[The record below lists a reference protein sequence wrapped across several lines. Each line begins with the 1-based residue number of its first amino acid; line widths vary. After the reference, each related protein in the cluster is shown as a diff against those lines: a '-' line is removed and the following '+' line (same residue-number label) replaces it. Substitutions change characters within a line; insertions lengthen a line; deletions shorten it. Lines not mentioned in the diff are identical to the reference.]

1 MFIRLVIS
9 NIIHCVK
16 ESNVAKKV
24 LPLDP
29 DNPAGPI
36 PADEIS
42 VGDQVEGINEVPADA
57 VAKARADV
65 AREDMSPQHQE
76 GFRRLAAIQHVLE
89 KEQRLLTYREADI
102 HKSVRW
108 FLDIVQGIEKRKSTL
123 AAMTSEA
130 AQYAEALQSA
140 SPELAI
146 AHVTAIENLAKQVEA
161 NIATL
166 PELPGSSELS
176 FYKERTADEDVAQRK
191 HDLLQLV
198 EDLKYT
204 LQGLVPRDANERNEL
219 HQLDADIEA
228 TRSSLSGVYSED
240 SLKKSEQAIQNLL
253 IRAQV
258 EHQLPDTLVTS
269 PDAVMKLEDIRID
282 FQIRELTQKTAE
294 LNTYYTKKSNK
305 EIQPGS
311 PELNTSLRA
320 DLIVLYNEVV
330 ASRER
335 FTSSIEDVF
344 FQAGQA
350 AENTGLIDYSQYPK
364 DAVEQLVEGVYAE
377 LADIEFLVGKNDENG
392 RPVTQ
397 ERINNLNSQK
407 DRLEIARAGDGV
419 PRLLKK
425 YLSEITSAIST
436 TYNVDHYI
444 ALRLENG
451 KPSLQEQ
458 QESSAA
464 KLYSF
469 GSKRQ
474 GKMPKIR
481 SKELLKPWPSN
492 ETYNLN
498 RLGEDYVELDPS
510 INAMVVCDGNSTG
523 ECSADAARLV
533 AQRAMEIFRG
543 IPSDASLEA
552 AQTYVNGRV
561 SELASVLDSLESNGG
576 TTVLAARYFPEFNA
590 AVLIDIG
597 DCEAYITN
605 QDGTKR
611 LTSSLED
618 EQSTDAVQLT
628 LARGDNGTG
637 GISDSRKLKKND
649 FVRRLKLLP
658 GEALSLITDG
668 PRNNLVEKSGAGG
681 VQKVINQVAQP
692 VVEGGEPNVNVLP
705 KALDTLSNGK
715 PGDDESGTI
724 LFAKAAA

>member
-1 MFIRLVIS
+1 MREDQLARKPVPQD
-9 NIIHCVK
+9 H
-16 ESNVAKKV
+16 
-24 LPLDP
+24 

-42 VGDQVEGINEVPADA
+42 VGNQVEGIDEVPADV

-108 FLDIVQGIEKRKSTL
+108 FLDIVQGIEKRKSRL
-123 AAMTSEA
+123 QAMTAEA
-130 AQYAEALQSA
+130 AQHAEALQSA
-140 SPELAI
+140 SPDLAT
-146 AHVTAIENLAKQVEA
+146 AHVTAIEQLAKQVEA

-166 PELPGSSELS
+166 PELPGPSEIS
-176 FYKERTADEDVAQRK
+176 FYKERQAGEDVEQRK

-204 LQGLVPRDANERNEL
+204 LRNVTARDANERNEL
-219 HQLDADIEA
+219 HQLDVDIA
-228 TRSSLSGVYSED
+228 AARNSLGGVYSED
-240 SLKKSEQAIQNLL
+240 NLQVSEQTIQGLL
-253 IRAQV
+253 VRAQV
-258 EHQLPDTLVTS
+258 EHNLPDTLVTS
-269 PDAVMKLEDIRID
+269 PDAVMEIEDIRTD
-282 FQIRELTQKTAE
+282 FRIRELTQKTAE
-294 LNTYYTKKSNK
+294 LNTYYKDKSNK
-305 EIQPGS
+305 EIKPGS
-311 PELNTSLRA
+311 PELNRSLRA

-335 FTSSIEDVF
+335 FTRSIEDVF

-350 AENTGLIDYSQYPK
+350 AENSGRIDYSQYPK
-364 DAVEQLVEGVYAE
+364 DTIVDLLEGVYAE
-377 LADIEFLVGKNDENG
+377 LADIGFLVGKKDANG
-392 RPVTQ
+392 KLVTQ

-407 DRLEIARAGDGV
+407 EQLEIARAGDGV
-419 PRLLKK
+419 PKLLKK
-425 YLSEITSAIST
+425 YLSEISSAIST
-436 TYNVDHYI
+436 TYNVDHQI
-444 ALRLENG
+444 ALRTETG
-451 KPSLQEQ
+451 KPTLQEH

-464 KLYSF
+464 RLYSF

-474 GKMPKIR
+474 GKMPKFR

-533 AQRAMEIFRG
+533 AQRTMEIFRG
-543 IPSDASLEA
+543 IPSGASFEDAQA
-552 AQTYVNGRV
+552 YVNDRV
-561 SELASVLDSLESNGG
+561 SELVTILDGLESNGG

-597 DCEAYITN
+597 DCEAYVTN
-605 QDGTKR
+605 QEGTKR
-611 LTSSLED
+611 LASSLD
-618 EQSTDAVQLT
+618 GEQSSNSVSLT
-628 LARGDNGTG
+628 INRGDNGKG
-637 GISDSRKLKKND
+637 RISDSRKLKVND
-649 FVRRLKLLP
+649 FVRTVSVLP

-668 PRNNLVEKSGAGG
+668 PRNNFAEKGGAGSLE
-681 VQKVINQVAQP
+681 KVMHQVVAP
-692 VVEGGEPNVNVLP
+692 VTAGEDPNISELP
-705 KALDTLSNGK
+705 DALDAIANLKS
-715 PGDDESGTI
+715 GDDESGVI

>member
-1 MFIRLVIS
+1 MREDQLARKTVPQD
-9 NIIHCVK
+9 H
-16 ESNVAKKV
+16 
-24 LPLDP
+24 

-36 PADEIS
+36 PADELS
-42 VGDQVEGINEVPADA
+42 VGNQVEGIDEVPADA

-108 FLDIVQGIEKRKSTL
+108 FLDIVQGIEKRKNRL
-123 AAMTSEA
+123 ATMTSEA

-140 SPELAI
+140 PPELAN
-146 AHVTAIENLAKQVEA
+146 AHVTAIEQLAKQVEA

-166 PELPGSSELS
+166 PELPGPSELS
-176 FYKERTADEDVAQRK
+176 FYKERQAGEDVAQRK

-204 LQGLVPRDANERNEL
+204 LQNVSARDANERNEL
-219 HQLDADIEA
+219 HQLDTDIKA
-228 TRSSLSGVYSED
+228 ARNSLGGVYSED
-240 SLKKSEQAIQNLL
+240 TLQKSEQTIQGLL
-253 IRAQV
+253 VRAQV

-269 PDAVMKLEDIRID
+269 PDAVIKLEDIRTD

-294 LNTYYTKKSNK
+294 LNTYYKDKSNK
-305 EIQPGS
+305 EIKPGS

-350 AENTGLIDYSQYPK
+350 AENSGLIDYSQYPK
-364 DAVEQLVEGVYAE
+364 DTIEDLLEGVYAE
-377 LADIEFLVGKNDENG
+377 LGDIEFLVGKNDSNG

-425 YLSEITSAIST
+425 YLSEIASAIST
-436 TYNVDHYI
+436 TYNVDHQI
-444 ALRLENG
+444 ALHLENG
-451 KPSLQEQ
+451 KPTLQEQ
-458 QESSAA
+458 QESAAA

-474 GKMPKIR
+474 GKMPKLR
-481 SKELLKPWPSN
+481 PKELLKAWPSK

-498 RLGEDYVELDPS
+498 KLGEDYVELDPS
-510 INAMVVCDGNSTG
+510 INAMVVCDGNSSG

-533 AQRAMEIFRG
+533 AQRTMEIFRG
-543 IPSDASLEA
+543 IPAGASLEA
-552 AQTYVNGRV
+552 AQAYVSGRV
-561 SELASVLDSLESNGG
+561 SELGTILDSLESNGG

-597 DCEAYITN
+597 DCEAYVTD
-605 QDGTKR
+605 QEGTKR
-611 LTSSLED
+611 LASSLDGEK
-618 EQSTDAVQLT
+618 STDSLKLT
-628 LARGDNGTG
+628 LTRGDNGKG
-637 GISDSRKLKKND
+637 GISDSRELKKNG
-649 FVRRLKLLP
+649 FVRSVALLP

-668 PRNNLVEKSGAGG
+668 PRNNLAEKGGAKGLE
-681 VQKVINQVAQP
+681 KVINQVVKP
-692 VVEGGEPNVNVLP
+692 VTTGEDPNIGALP
-705 KALDTLSNGK
+705 DAMDIISNSQS
-715 PGDDESGTI
+715 GDDESGAI
-724 LFAKAAA
+724 LLANINSPNSLVI